1 MNASRAT
8 LAAAVVANVLGWL
21 LPVARGYHGWHA
33 FRIALSPL
41 WPYEQFSIEPGLVL
55 VLSVASALT
64 NALFAG
70 LVALLALCGVRY
82 ARPILWSAAGA
93 TLLDLHWPITM
104 GAERAELESGYFVWV
119 SSFALLT
126 LAAFLALRAGRR

>member
-1 MNASRAT
+1 MSASRVT
-8 LAAAVVANVLGWL
+8 LAAALVANVLGWL

-41 WPYEQFSIEPGLVL
+41 WPYEQFTIEPGAVL

-64 NALFAG
+64 NVLFA
-70 LVALLALCGVRY
+70 ALAVVLAVFGARY
-82 ARPILWSAAGA
+82 ARLVLFTAAAA

-104 GAERAELESGYFVWV
+104 GAERAALESGYFVWV
-119 SSFALLT
+119 CSFALLA
-126 LAAFLALRAGRR
+126 LAAFLALRARRR